1 MLRVLLERQN
11 CEERYNNFLFIYI
24 FPTGTCDM
32 ILLEIKKSLLILQ
45 YFSQLIRQFL
55 LLVHVKEKNIQL
67 WTVNG
72 QRKIKK
78 WRSVVLYSLLN
89 SKDFIASTNLN
100 SFPLFSPCF
109 SLIIWL
115 ELGSGRWGKG
125 VYLALIEI
133 EEGKK
138 GFLSLLFHQVDGKK
152 GLWNSVFDKLF

>member
-1 MLRVLLERQN
+1 MLRVLLERPN

-32 ILLEIKKSLLILQ
+32 ILLEIKKSLKSIL

-78 WRSVVLYSLLN
+78 WRSVVLYSA
-89 SKDFIASTNLN
+89 KFKRIVSTNLN

-109 SLIIWL
+109 SL
-115 ELGSGRWGKG
+115 GSGR
-125 VYLALIEI
+125 
-133 EEGKK
+133 
-138 GFLSLLFHQVDGKK
+138 
-152 GLWNSVFDKLF
+152 

>member
-1 MLRVLLERQN
+1 MLRLLLERPN

-32 ILLEIKKSLLILQ
+32 ILLEIKKSFKSIL

-78 WRSVVLYSLLN
+78 WRSVVLYSA
-89 SKDFIASTNLN
+89 KFKRIASLNLN
-100 SFPLFSPCF
+100 SSPLFSPCF

-115 ELGSGRWGKG
+115 ELGSGRWEKG

-133 EEGKK
+133 IEGKK
-138 GFLSLLFHQVDGKK
+138 GFPSLLFHQVDGKK